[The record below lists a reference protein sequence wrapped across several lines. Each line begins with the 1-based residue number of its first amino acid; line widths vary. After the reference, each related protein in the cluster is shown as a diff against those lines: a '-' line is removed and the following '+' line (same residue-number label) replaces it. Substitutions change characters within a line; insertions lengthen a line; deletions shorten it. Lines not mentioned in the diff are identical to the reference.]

1 MQAKKGEKAGNNES
15 DASSQKSRDLE
26 AEKPFT
32 VPYLNPL
39 VLRKEVESVIEQE
52 GDLCSVK
59 QDFAKDH
66 PIIYWNLIW
75 FFERINLPSHLPA
88 LAFSSS
94 SLQVRCV
101 HFRQLNKCCPF

>member
-1 MQAKKGEKAGNNES
+1 MT
-15 DASSQKSRDLE
+15 SQKLRDLE
-26 AEKPFT
+26 GEKPFT

-52 GDLCSVK
+52 GDLCSMK
-59 QDFAKDH
+59 HDFAKDH

-88 LAFSSS
+88 LAFSSLPVSIHNS
-94 SLQVRCV
+94 SLKTKS
-101 HFRQLNKCCPF
+101 LS